1 MRSIRLEF
9 VKYRQGQ
16 FHLPSLRSKH
26 TLNEEETIQLIWR
39 ILSHGK
45 PKRGSGAFDPFSDD
59 VSWFR
64 NVKKKRLVVS
74 KSDILVA
81 DTDAPSQMTPRQIAS
96 KAITGAISDFAA
108 KSVTPSFCIISIA
121 IPKSKATY
129 DFIRSMVKG
138 FDYASRRYGVKILSG
153 DTSGSNDGLVI
164 NVAVFGFANSI
175 VKRRGAKPGE
185 IVGVSGKFGLQSSG
199 LAIFLGNASCADKS
213 FRSKAEQSVLEP
225 KAQLSLG
232 LRIGKYLTSCI
243 DSSDGL
249 ALSLYHLAESSKV
262 DLHLDLLP
270 TAEGV
275 PKFANMNKLYENDLV
290 LFGGEEY
297 ELVMTFKSKY
307 MNFLRGLGVIRI
319 GRTSKS
325 RDRRGPAVY
334 FKSRKI
340 PRKGWIYNL

>member
-9 VKYRQGQ
+9 AKHRSGQ
-16 FHLPSLRSKH
+16 FHLPSPRDKN

-45 PKRGSGAFDPFSDD
+45 HRGASGSFDPFSDD

-64 NVKKKRLVVS
+64 NVKKKRFVVS
-74 KSDILVA
+74 KSDIFVA

-96 KAITGAISDFAA
+96 KSITGAISDFAA
-108 KSVTPSFCIISIA
+108 KGVRPSFCIISIA

-129 DFIRSMVKG
+129 DFIRSMAKG

-164 NVAVFGFANSI
+164 DVAVFGFANSI

-185 IVGVSGKFGLQSSG
+185 VIGVTGRFGLQSSG
-199 LAIFLGNASCADKS
+199 LAILLGKARSASNS
-213 FRSKAEQSVLEP
+213 FGCKTKQSVLEP
-225 KAQLSLG
+225 NARLSLG

-275 PKFANMNKLYENDLV
+275 RKFANMNKLNENDLV

-297 ELVMTFKSKY
+297 ELVITFKSKY
-307 MNFLRGLGVIRI
+307 TNFLRGLGVIRI
-319 GRTSKS
+319 GITSKAK
-325 RDRRGPAVY
+325 DRRGPAVY

-340 PRKGWIYNL
+340 PRKGWIHNL